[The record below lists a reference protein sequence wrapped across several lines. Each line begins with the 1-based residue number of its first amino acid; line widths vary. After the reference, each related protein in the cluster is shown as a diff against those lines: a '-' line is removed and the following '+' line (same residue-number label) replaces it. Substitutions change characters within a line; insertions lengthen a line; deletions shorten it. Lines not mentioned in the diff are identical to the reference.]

1 MRATPMSRIVPGL
14 LLLGLLA
21 VACSDRSSPVDPDGI
36 ATPEAASF
44 AHGPACD
51 LTQGIRSDVRDYF
64 PNGSTERRVASDK
77 AQDLQKACNAGNED
91 EVVRLATDLLD
102 MIETLL
108 NDGKGGSAT
117 VGSRL
122 ANRLLACWD
131 SLCSSAHVPDP
142 ELELVGPMSP
152 YGLFAVRGK
161 DRVPAV
167 ARGAFPFT
175 DVEGEENRALWGVEV
190 KGDWSKI
197 MGATQVLVYGHR
209 AGGADQDVKDT
220 PFGGVAFEI
229 KRFPD
234 EGPFNGVELVQVG
247 LCLARGITPSSDVLQ
262 ERVQRNSTILT
273 PHDPGFCNALQSSL
287 LSRAGSTI
295 ASIASYARS
304 FFAEPLLAAIRRTTV
319 SGVGG
324 SPFTFSE
331 FTAVFA
337 DPNGSLEL
345 VKPPPSVVVVGD
357 PFSIEIQA
365 LSGGGTPIERV
376 VVTLAVDG
384 NSGAPG
390 GATLTLHPNGE
401 TGTSVQLETDEEDG
415 KATFNVSVNKPGGYV
430 LCATGDLAGFTFEP
444 VCTDLFHAR
453 SP

>member
-21 VACSDRSSPVDPDGI
+21 VACSDRSSPVDPDGF

-51 LTQGIRSDVRDYF
+51 LTQGIRADVREYF

-77 AQDLQKACNAGNED
+77 AQDLQKACDTGDQNQ
-91 EVVRLATDLLD
+91 VVGLATDLLD
-102 MIETLL
+102 MIEALL
-108 NDGKGGSAT
+108 DDGRGGSAT

-122 ANRLLACWD
+122 ANRLLACWV
-131 SLCSSAHVPDP
+131 SPCSSAHVPG
-142 ELELVGPMSP
+142 LELVGPMSP
-152 YGLFAVRGK
+152 YGLFAVRGE
-161 DRVPAV
+161 DQDPAV
-167 ARGAFPFT
+167 ARGAFPFR

-190 KGDWSKI
+190 KEDWSEI
-197 MGATQVLVYGHR
+197 MLATHVLVYGNR
-209 AGGADQDVKDT
+209 AGGAGQDVNDT
-220 PFGGVAFEI
+220 PVGGVAYEI

-295 ASIASYARS
+295 ASIASYARN

-376 VVTLAVDG
+376 VVTLAIDG
-384 NSGAPG
+384 NSGAPA
-390 GATLTLHPNGE
+390 GATLTLHPSGE

-453 SP
+453 ND